1 MSITI
6 RDERGEEDAANLS
19 GMVCNRTLPRYLSQS
34 VMGSIALVSITVSEG
49 RGGARGKKRIHQDL
63 PGSIRI
69 H

>member
-1 MSITI
+1 
-6 RDERGEEDAANLS
+6 
-19 GMVCNRTLPRYLSQS
+19 
-34 VMGSIALVSITVSEG
+34 LVSITVSEG